1 MSKKETLGPL
11 ELAGRTFHTAG
22 TVVKVLDN
30 GVTKSGEVIEHS
42 LNSISTLTQTGA
54 KAVEIASEG
63 WLEDM
68 QIDAL
73 LSKAERK
80 VELQVA
86 LKEANDRLREAGI
99 DEVITLD
106 SVSKQ

>member
-1 MSKKETLGPL
+1 MSRKETLGPL

-22 TVVKVLDN
+22 TLVKVLDN

-42 LNSISTLTQTGA
+42 LNGISTLTRTGS

-80 VELQVA
+80 VELQMA
-86 LKEANDRLREAGI
+86 LKEANDRLRAAGI
-99 DEVITLD
+99 NEVLTLD
-106 SVSKQ
+106 SFTK